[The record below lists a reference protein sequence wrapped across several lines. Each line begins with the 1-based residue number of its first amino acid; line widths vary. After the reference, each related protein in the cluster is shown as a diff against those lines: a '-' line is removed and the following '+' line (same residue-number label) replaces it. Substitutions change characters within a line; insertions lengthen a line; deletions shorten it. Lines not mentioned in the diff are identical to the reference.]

1 MFQINQ
7 REDKSIKDNKEAI
20 NKFKL
25 NKQLLLVQM
34 EKEANKKVVQM
45 NQSLI
50 DSIDRSIEACV
61 KQLAEK

>member
-34 EKEANKKVVQM
+34 EKEANKKVV
-45 NQSLI
+45 
-50 DSIDRSIEACV
+50 
-61 KQLAEK
+61 